1 MRDSNRAVTN
11 PVSPAANGDAVRDG
25 VEAGSGSVTTIAVV
39 GVVVALSFGLLA
51 GVAVVTQSTEAL
63 RGAEGRAVAVAT
75 LVAEGERSACTREVE
90 PVTQCSVD
98 GDVATVTVELHGT
111 RATAT
116 AGPQR

>member
-1 MRDSNRAVTN
+1 MRN
-11 PVSPAANGDAVRDG
+11 G
-25 VEAGSGSVTTIAVV
+25 VEAGSGSVTTITIV

-51 GVAVVTQSTEAL
+51 GVAVVTRSTEAL
-63 RGAEGRAVAVAT
+63 RVAEGRAVAVAT
-75 LVAEGERSACTREVE
+75 LVAEGERSACTREVQ
-90 PVTQCSVD
+90 PVTHCSVD